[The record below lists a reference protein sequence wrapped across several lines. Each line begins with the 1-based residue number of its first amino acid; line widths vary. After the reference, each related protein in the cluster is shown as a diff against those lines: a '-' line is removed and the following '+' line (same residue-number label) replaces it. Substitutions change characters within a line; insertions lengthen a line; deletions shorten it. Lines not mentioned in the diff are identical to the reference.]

1 MGGSSHVT
9 TVKVTGR
16 TPSLLQGLFPEL
28 SYHPILK
35 GILLTHSDISA
46 STTLLKQH
54 VAITRQNLAVSP
66 AISLSV
72 TTSTFT

>member
-16 TPSLLQGLFPEL
+16 TPSLLQDLFPKL
-28 SYHPILK
+28 SYHPVLK
-35 GILLTHSDISA
+35 GILLTRSDISA

-54 VAITRQNLAVSP
+54 VAITRQNLAEFDQNF
-66 AISLSV
+66 ISV